1 MSIKLTKN
9 DQGGNKMSRLQ
20 RIIAQ
25 MQYLLTYESAVIED
39 DIRDQ
44 IVELLSHEE
53 IEYRAYTI
61 DDDNWIIETG
71 AHLLN

>member
-1 MSIKLTKN
+1 MKQT
-9 DQGGNKMSRLQ
+9 RLQ
-20 RIIAQ
+20 RLIAT
-25 MQYLLTYESAVIED
+25 MQYLITYESVVCED
-39 DIRDQ
+39 DTVDQ
-44 IVELLSHEE
+44 VRELLSHEE

>member
-1 MSIKLTKN
+1 
-9 DQGGNKMSRLQ
+9 MSRLQ

>member
-1 MSIKLTKN
+1 
-9 DQGGNKMSRLQ
+9 MSRLQ

-25 MQYLLTYESAVIED
+25 MQYLLTYESAVVED

-53 IEYRAYTI
+53 IEYRVYTI